1 MLFQLST
8 PVNVISDIDPLRRAK
23 SGDTLIGIN
32 FGIYNMRNRLA
43 AFLLS
48 FASIWGNAAYAQTP
62 APAAG
67 PTPGQSDCIYPSYQ
81 NGAQISWFLNLT
93 PQDDLM
99 TAWCRI
105 QSLRGEIKFNV
116 LFPTTQATKTWET
129 SFNGNLPAARIV
141 ELIQSLMPMDP
152 RVRAND
158 GIENFEKVL
167 ENVVQLQAKAAP
179 DGKTLGFATSHP
191 AANELVLWEPLVV
204 RVKPILLSGQQFTM
218 YVKLMPNMGFLSL
231 ALQGKATDVQLQ
243 GWKGR
248 IPLGNFFSGDC
259 SAYIPNCKSL
269 PETVSFHTPWIVQ
282 GVELVATGETMTA
295 SALNIADQLLKT
307 NAGVVPAISPLKSF
321 NSKTGQLT
329 FNLTDNIT
337 NLTYIADGSPSGTK
351 KITIRY
357 TAANGQ
363 YSITSALEKLGNEYR
378 QAKKKE
384 VEQLPNVPESLNRL

>member
-1 MLFQLST
+1 
-8 PVNVISDIDPLRRAK
+8 
-23 SGDTLIGIN
+23 
-32 FGIYNMRNRLA
+32 MRNRLA

-48 FASIWGNAAYAQTP
+48 FASIWGSAALAQTP
-62 APAAG
+62 VPAAN
-67 PTPGQSDCIYPSYQ
+67 PAPSQSDCIYPSYQ

-116 LFPTTQATKTWET
+116 LFPTTQATKTWDT

-141 ELIQSLMPMDP
+141 ELVQSLMPMDP
-152 RVRAND
+152 RVRSND
-158 GIENFEKVL
+158 DIEKFEKVL

-179 DGKTLGFATSHP
+179 DGATLGFASGHP
-191 AANELVLWEPLVV
+191 AANELVLWEPLVI

-218 YVKLMPNMGFLSL
+218 FVKLVPNMGFLSL

-259 SAYIPNCKSL
+259 SSYIPNCKSL

-295 SALNIADQLLKT
+295 SALNVADQLLKT
-307 NAGVVPAISPLKSF
+307 NAGVVPSISPLKSF

-337 NLTYIADGSPSGTK
+337 NLTYIAEGSPSGTK

-357 TAANGQ
+357 TAAIGQ
-363 YSITSALEKLGNEYR
+363 YSITSALQKLGNEYR

-384 VEQLPNVPESLNRL
+384 VEKLPNVPESLNRL

>member
-1 MLFQLST
+1 
-8 PVNVISDIDPLRRAK
+8 
-23 SGDTLIGIN
+23 
-32 FGIYNMRNRLA
+32 MRNQLA
-43 AFLLS
+43 AILLS
-48 FASIWGNAAYAQTP
+48 FASAWGGAAYAQTP
-62 APAAG
+62 AATTSPV
-67 PTPGQSDCIYPSYQ
+67 PSQSDCIYPSYQ
-81 NGAQISWFLNLT
+81 SGAQISWFLNLS

-99 TAWCRI
+99 TAWCRL
-105 QSLRGEIKFNV
+105 QTLRGEIKFNV

-141 ELIQSLMPMDP
+141 DLVQSLMPMDP
-152 RVRAND
+152 KVRSNEN
-158 GIENFEKVL
+158 IEQFEKVL

-179 DGKTLGFATSHP
+179 DGTTLGFASNHP
-191 AANELVLWEPLVV
+191 AANELVLWEPLII

-218 YVKLMPNMGFLSL
+218 FVKLVPNMGFLSL

-259 SAYIPNCKSL
+259 SSYIPNCKPL
-269 PETVSFHTPWIVQ
+269 PETVNFHTPWIVQ

-307 NAGVVPAISPLKSF
+307 NASVVPSISPLKSF

-337 NLTYIADGSPSGTK
+337 ALSFVADGSPSGTK

-363 YSITSALEKLGNEYR
+363 YSITSALQKLGNEYR
-378 QAKKKE
+378 QAKKQE
-384 VEQLPNVPESLNRL
+384 VEKLPNVPESLNRL